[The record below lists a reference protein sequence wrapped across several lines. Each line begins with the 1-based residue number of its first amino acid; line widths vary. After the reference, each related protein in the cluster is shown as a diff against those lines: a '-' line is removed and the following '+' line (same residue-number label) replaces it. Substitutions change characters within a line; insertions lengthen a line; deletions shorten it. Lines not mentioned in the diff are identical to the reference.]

1 MGRLYHPLNG
11 YHAKLIM
18 EKEWDE
24 IEEEKISFGDRV
36 ETDFGEGMVTELDGK
51 AGEYLV
57 CGDYEQ
63 LGWFKREELK
73 LIK

>member
-18 EKEWDE
+18 ENEWDE
-24 IEEEKISFGDRV
+24 IEEKKISFGDRV
-36 ETDFGEGMVTELDGK
+36 ETDFGEGMVTELDGDS
-51 AGEYLV
+51 GEYLV
-57 CGDYEQ
+57 YGDYEQ